1 MSHFYDYFPFPPSQ
15 PREAKGGIKA
25 RSKRGGF
32 ADKWWG
38 KRWIQV
44 LERFGIGARLQR
56 GRSYARRGQVLDLH
70 IGSDGEITARVQGS
84 RPVPYEVVLQLMT
97 FHAPEWERVA
107 AALSERPAYVAKLLA
122 GEMPEEIEEV
132 FAQVKL
138 SLFPATHDDLE
149 TECSCPDWSNPCK
162 HIAAVYYLLAE
173 AFDQDPFLLFKL
185 RGMDRESLLQ
195 LVLGAGQQEEEGESE
210 MLPGEPLPSDA
221 VQFWGDPQPEPVDL
235 GEAAL
240 PTTWAVLAK
249 RLGAFPFWRG
259 SRDLQEALAAI
270 YRKAFL
276 AALKRD
282 VI

>member
-1 MSHFYDYFPFPPSQ
+1 MSYFRDFFPYPPSQ

-44 LERFGIGARLQR
+44 LESFNIGARLQR
-56 GRSYARRGQVLDLH
+56 GRAYARRGQVIDLH
-70 IGSDGEITARVQGS
+70 IGSGEISARVQGS
-84 RPVPYEVVLQLMT
+84 RPKPYQVVLQLKT
-97 FHAPEWERVA
+97 LSAPEWERVA
-107 AALSERPAYVAKLLA
+107 VALTEHPAYIAKLLA
-122 GEMPEEIEEV
+122 GEMPEDIEEV
-132 FAQVKL
+132 FAQAKL
-138 SLFPATHDDLE
+138 SLFPARQDDLE

-195 LVLGAGQQEEEGESE
+195 LVLGAVQQEEESE
-210 MLPGEPLPSDA
+210 PEILPGEPLPADA
-221 VQFWGDPQPEPVDL
+221 VQFWGGPEPGPVDF
-235 GEAAL
+235 GETTL
-240 PTTWAVLAK
+240 PVLSAVLAR

-259 SRDLQEALAAI
+259 SGDLQEALVI
-270 YRKAFL
+270 MCRKASL
-276 AALKRD
+276 AALDREA
-282 VI
+282 I